1 MVDLG
6 SWQDIVLFGGA
17 VLVLVVICGFEGW
30 IRQRSSLGVHS
41 GSRHQTIDDRVLD
54 PRNRTVVSRPRAVL
68 RAQVISKSLGFG
80 RPSVVALQ

>member
-30 IRQRSSLGVHS
+30 IR
-41 GSRHQTIDDRVLD
+41 
-54 PRNRTVVSRPRAVL
+54 
-68 RAQVISKSLGFG
+68 
-80 RPSVVALQ
+80 